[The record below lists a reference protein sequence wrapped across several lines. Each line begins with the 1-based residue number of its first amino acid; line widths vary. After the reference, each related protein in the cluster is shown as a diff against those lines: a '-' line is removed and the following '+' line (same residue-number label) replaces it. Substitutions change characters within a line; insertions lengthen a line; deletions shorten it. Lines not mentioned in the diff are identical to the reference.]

1 MQVKIGIRFLSDYVD
16 YFTGT
21 KRLFDC
27 LKMSRVFIVIK
38 SISLLVDF
46 KLFFGTCE
54 NILSIGYCS
63 LLLIKTC
70 LDGKILLTINK
81 IAYSRLLSRI
91 SWPKKFRN

>member
-27 LKMSRVFIVIK
+27 LKMVIK
-38 SISLLVDF
+38 SISLLVVF